1 MFTRDQAIVLTEA
14 EQIELEIRS
23 RSRSMP
29 AADVSRAALILM
41 LASNQPWATIRQRL
55 GCTNG
60 FIARWRQRFLEAR
73 LDGIYARHQGRV
85 RGQESLRLEAR
96 ILKATMQ
103 PPTDGT
109 THWSARRL
117 AAKLGVNHMQV
128 ARAWERAGLQ
138 PHRSESYVASND
150 PDFETK
156 ALDVIGLYINPPQH
170 SIVFSVDEKTAI
182 QALDRTLPILP
193 FSPGRAQRHGFEY
206 IRNGTLSLY
215 AALDVATGKIQGKTA
230 ERHTS
235 SEFVA
240 FLSSLVAE
248 QPADREIHII
258 LDNLSAHK
266 TKLVDEFLGSHP
278 NVRLHFTPTYSSWLN
293 QVELWFSKLERQVT
307 ARGIFTS
314 VSDLARKL
322 MRYIREHNKSAQ
334 PIKWKYSDPSR
345 RIHAPLSSVTA
356 H

>member
-1 MFTRDQAIVLTEA
+1 MFKRDSAIVLTDA
-14 EQIELEIRS
+14 ERTELEARS
-23 RSRSMP
+23 RSRSM
-29 AADVSRAALILM
+29 AASDVRRAALIL
-41 LASNQPWATIRQRL
+41 LLEAGHPWSVIQQRL
-55 GCTNG
+55 GCTKTFVG
-60 FIARWRQRFLEAR
+60 RWRQRFAEGRLEG
-73 LDGIYARHQGRV
+73 LYARHQGRP
-85 RGQESLRLEAR
+85 REQDSFRLEAR
-96 ILKATMQ
+96 ILKATMK

-117 AAKLGVNHMQV
+117 ALKLGLNHMQV
-128 ARAWERAGLQ
+128 ARAWARAGLQ
-138 PHRSESYVASND
+138 PHRVESYVASND
-150 PDFETK
+150 PDFESK

-182 QALDRTLPILP
+182 QALDRTLPVLP

-215 AALDVATGKIQGKTA
+215 AALDVATGKVTGKTA

-235 SEFVA
+235 AEFVA

-248 QPADREIHII
+248 QPADLEIHII
-258 LDNLSAHK
+258 VDNLSAHK

-293 QVELWFSKLERQVT
+293 QVELWLNKLERQVI

-314 VSDLARKL
+314 TTDLTKKL
-322 MRYIREHNKSAQ
+322 LRYIREHNKTAR
-334 PIKWKYSDPSR
+334 PIKWKYADPSR
-345 RIHAPLSSVTA
+345 RIRGPLSTVTVR
-356 H
+356 